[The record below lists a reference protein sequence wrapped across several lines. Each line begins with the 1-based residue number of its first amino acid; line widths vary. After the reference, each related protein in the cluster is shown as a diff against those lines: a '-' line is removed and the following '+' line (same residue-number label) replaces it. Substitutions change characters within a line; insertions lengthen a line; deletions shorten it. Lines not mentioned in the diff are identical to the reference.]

1 MSAIG
6 CRIRT
11 DFPRPPREL
20 VELFRGVP
28 VANIDDCMNR
38 MAAIDAAIRPLNA
51 APLLGTAFTV
61 KVAEG
66 DNLMFH
72 KAMDMAQPGDV
83 FMIDAGGCTER
94 SIFGELMLTY
104 CKVRG
109 VAGVVVDGAVRDAG
123 AIAGMDL
130 PVYARGVTPNG
141 PYKNGPGEINY
152 PISLGGVIVNPGDIV
167 VGDADSVLVIRPGE
181 AGDLAKAARAVVE
194 KEASIMAGILKG
206 EYSRPWVDAKLRE
219 LGCAVE

>member
-72 KAMDMAQPGDV
+72 KAMDMAQPSDSKNTADMTIPAPLTPAAPTASMSPSRTV
-83 FMIDAGGCTER
+83 CTRR
-94 SIFGELMLTY
+94 S
-104 CKVRG
+104 
-109 VAGVVVDGAVRDAG
+109 
-123 AIAGMDL
+123 
-130 PVYARGVTPNG
+130 
-141 PYKNGPGEINY
+141 
-152 PISLGGVIVNPGDIV
+152 GVISTPKMSKAKTAIT
-167 VGDADSVLVIRPGE
+167 P
-181 AGDLAKAARAVVE
+181 KAAAMPFMFIVLPSGSE
-194 KEASIMAGILKG
+194 N
-206 EYSRPWVDAKLRE
+206 P
-219 LGCAVE
+219 

>member
-51 APLLGTAFTV
+51 APLLGTAFTI

-123 AIAGMDL
+123 
-130 PVYARGVTPNG
+130 
-141 PYKNGPGEINY
+141 EINY

-194 KEASIMAGILKG
+194 KEAAIMAGILKG
-206 EYSRPWVDAKLRE
+206 EYPRPWVDAKLRE

>member
-38 MAAIDAAIRPLNA
+38 MAAIDAAIRPLNT

-194 KEASIMAGILKG
+194 KEAAIMAGILKG
-206 EYSRPWVDAKLRE
+206 EYPRPWVDAKLRE

>member
-123 AIAGMDL
+123 RVDAGRIH
-130 PVYARGVTPNG
+130 AAEGG
-141 PYKNGPGEINY
+141 SCE
-152 PISLGGVIVNPGDIV
+152 SLG
-167 VGDADSVLVIRPGE
+167 A
-181 AGDLAKAARAVVE
+181 
-194 KEASIMAGILKG
+194 
-206 EYSRPWVDAKLRE
+206 
-219 LGCAVE
+219 